1 MLQRD
6 PQAQTGSRHAYPP
19 GVKTLRLTG
28 SFTVPG
34 SVYRVRVQSLDRLG
48 FFFDA
53 PVSGRHPRKRRSAIL
68 GGWGKGSYWGERVYF
83 SLEEINV
90 CWD

>member
-68 GGWGKGSYWGERVYF
+68 GGGEGELLGREPIF